1 MGYLVFYIWRYWSKL
16 FKDFGNKIC
25 HDKSFLKTYV
35 IAVVFWWKTRVVTKI
50 WALQLVIHVLV
61 SLNFSFAKLT
71 CAFLA
76 CKKKLSGQK
85 QFSSEKND
93 DIFQIFDQLIV
104 SRWIVYSHWEVT
116 WNYAYSPF
124 NWGRSNLRREEGGCR
139 GKNAFPAP
147 GYLFASMFKHV
158 Q

>member
-1 MGYLVFYIWRYWSKL
+1 MSWQKLPENICNCCSILMKNASSNKNLSPSVSYPCYSFFKL
-16 FKDFGNKIC
+16 FIC
-25 HDKSFLKTYV
+25 GF
-35 IAVVFWWKTRVVTKI
+35 
-50 WALQLVIHVLV
+50 
-61 SLNFSFAKLT
+61 FAKVT

-85 QFSSEKND
+85 QFSSEEND

-124 NWGRSNLRREEGGCR
+124 NWGRSNLRREEGGW
-139 GKNAFPAP
+139 GKNASPAP